1 MSEHK
6 PSEPVKASNHP
17 QRKADA
23 KRKSSADMQEIA
35 ALFREA
41 MDENFIQYN
50 PCSKAAFDY
59 LKKPGMTLQVL
70 LDTWQKQGFLSS
82 SENLKVL
89 IENCNILRTEKTY
102 NNSDLKHQE
111 KEILKKISFCLD
123 MEELVQRMDEA
134 NGSNDKWKKLVETLA
149 GKKNSLNSG
158 WFTFSEND
166 ANVFKSCMK
175 YKENTHFATL
185 LKNELQEFMRFKA
198 PKRQPDE
205 KRREKKEGKD
215 AKKESELKRVKDLKP
230 PPAREYKQ
238 ICMWGDAHGN
248 AQNMLTFGILS
259 GALSLDKKEVEK
271 EIEKF
276 KKLTPHEIEN
286 FADKYEKIIFSPLW
300 KQILPGQREDMY
312 HNSFKEVPHIHEHK
326 YTELV
331 NGHLM
336 NARPAYRIK
345 QMQALQNQ
353 LLKAAPNKAQL
364 KLFAYIYF
372 LNIKE
377 EFDEK
382 FYNLNSARIADGKV
396 DEYIDTFKKRFSAAS
411 QDKLLEFFG
420 DLLADRGP
428 NDIWVLATFKA
439 LLEMGIPYEI
449 IASNHDM
456 EFLLRYEAHIKGNP
470 AIKRLLIPY
479 EFEPGVPDQKDMA
492 SGTIYFFQIGDKI
505 ALRFL
510 TEAKEL
516 ASVTVKC
523 SELGLDSSVS
533 INAKLL
539 EEKILKIAELLKA
552 KESPLEERT
561 TFNYANTQG
570 QTQSFEGLMNAIQ
583 FGNLTKKYLQK
594 LVEECYIPH
603 LKLIDLDKHGN
614 FKAHAPVDPDQAI
627 QKAISYF
634 HLDPNG
640 ATPQEVVAAVNHEFK
655 AVMKDS
661 EKRTSFLLEYC
672 QQLRDATKYVKIPT
686 NPAVGTCNVRTNDYH
701 KFYDIEGYELHLM
714 SHLPKDGIPLP
725 GVIYLE
731 KAASGEPF
739 VVKLSKGKTEKGLLR
754 YVVKLPSG
762 ENAEGAFDILTE
774 EDLSSLIISKQ
785 FKQEILVAIADR
797 SEIHP
802 TPKSLSKNNGLAKLI
817 HGHDHPGW
825 EELEKKG
832 QAINL
837 DSAHGEFHASNLDN
851 HDRTPLP
858 MAVIDNGPA
867 KQLKTNFADF
877 FDLIMPTDGAGL
889 EAKAA
894 APRGLPGPAPL
905 IAVSGP
911 PGGPAVGPA
920 VGPGA
925 TIVFRPLTDATSK
938 APDVAPLLHPALA
951 DPEQLVSPPGE
962 ASLGRAAARS
972 PVTLPKEVV
981 EEVDLFSGS
990 EIKEPSG
997 EQQVNNISQTLGRSV
1012 ANETISQIIIPHSIP
1027 KVSSKTSIHSFWGK
1041 SKQVIQ
1047 NHPHASATIAGTVL
1061 LAGFTHLGLFISDET
1076 ASTHFLNKT
1085 VIPSSVFEADVQI
1098 ALWLAAAALI
1108 TLTVLTAYGK
1118 SRCENAENQA
1128 SEPQHNHS

>member
-23 KRKSSADMQEIA
+23 KRQSSADMQEIA

-59 LKKPGMTLQVL
+59 LKKPSMSLQVL

-82 SENLKVL
+82 SENLKNL
-89 IENCNILRTEKTY
+89 TENCNILCTKKAY
-102 NNSDLKHQE
+102 NDSDLKAQE
-111 KEILKKISFCLD
+111 REILKKISFCLD
-123 MEELVQRMDEA
+123 MEKLESRLEEA
-134 NGSNDKWKKLVETLA
+134 NNNKTKWEALVERLA
-149 GKKNSLNSG
+149 GKKNSG

-205 KRREKKEGKD
+205 KRREKKEGKG
-215 AKKESELKRVKDLKP
+215 APKESKLKPVKDLKLQP
-230 PPAREYKQ
+230 TREYKQ
-238 ICMWGDAHGN
+238 TCMWGDAHGN

-259 GALSLDKKEVEK
+259 GALSLDRKEVGK

-276 KKLTPHEIEN
+276 KKLNPDEIEK
-286 FADKYEKIIFSPLW
+286 FADKWEKIIFSPLW
-300 KQILPGQREDMY
+300 KQILPGQSEDMY
-312 HNSFKEVPHIHEHK
+312 HNSFLEVPHAMDGK
-326 YTELV
+326 YKEKV
-331 NGHLM
+331 NGHDL

-428 NDIWVLATFKA
+428 NDIWVLATFRA
-439 LLEMGIPYEI
+439 LLQLGVPYEI

-539 EEKILKIAELLKA
+539 EEKILKIAESLKRQ
-552 KESPLEERT
+552 EYPLEERT
-561 TFNYANTQG
+561 TFNYANTKG

-583 FGNLTKKYLQK
+583 FGKLTKKYLQE

-655 AVMKDS
+655 AVMKDG
-661 EKRTSFLLEYC
+661 EKRTSFLLEYY
-672 QQLRDATKYVKIPT
+672 QQLTDAENYVKIPT
-686 NPAVGTCNVRTNDYH
+686 NPAVGTCNVRTEDYH
-701 KFYDIEGYELHLM
+701 KFYSIEGYELRLM
-714 SHLPKDGIPLP
+714 SNLPENGIPLP

-731 KAASGEPF
+731 KAAEGKPL
-739 VVKLSKGKTEKGLLR
+739 VVKLSNGKEEKGLLR

-762 ENAEGAFDILTE
+762 KNGEGALDIDTGKGF
-774 EDLSSLIISKQ
+774 LSSRILKE
-785 FKQEILVAIADR
+785 FEQEILLAIADR
-797 SEIHP
+797 GEIRL
-802 TPKSLSKNNGLAKLI
+802 TPKSLSKNNGPAKLI

-825 EELEKKG
+825 KELEEK
-832 QAINL
+832 AMNL
-837 DSAHGEFHASNLDN
+837 DSDHGEFHASILDN
-851 HDRTPLP
+851 YERTPLP

-867 KQLKTNFADF
+867 QQLETNFADF
-877 FDLIMPTDGAGL
+877 LDLIMPTDGAGL

-997 EQQVNNISQTLGRSV
+997 KQQVNNISQTLGRSV